1 MKKYSESLYEDLEK
15 LASAKNEDDYKNT
28 YLDFANEAIDYALIE
43 KVVAR
48 IKDTQIEKEKWIDD
62 LEAMKL
68 LNISSKTTLQKYR
81 DEGKIRFSQPQKK
94 VILYDRDSIGK
105 FIEKHAHN
113 TF

>member
-1 MKKYSESLYEDLEK
+1 MEIIC
-15 LASAKNEDDYKNT
+15 
-28 YLDFANEAIDYALIE
+28 LDEPAFYALIE

-48 IKDTQIEKEKWIDD
+48 IKDQQTEKEKWIDD
-62 LEAMKL
+62 LTAMNL
-68 LNISSKTTLQKYR
+68 LNITSKTTLQKYR

-94 VILYDRDSIGK
+94 VILYDRDSIDK